1 MRKPTI
7 LVADDDRHVRAA
19 LRVRL
24 SAWGY
29 RVVESED
36 GLGVLGQ
43 CPRGWVDAV
52 ILDHEMPC
60 GNGRAVARVIRN
72 ESDVP
77 IIFLSGHD
85 REEFRQIVMQLPDVY
100 YLPKPLDEKRLSE
113 LLASI
118 VQERCRSC
126 ASRAEPETG
135 ERAAT
140 VESQCLRS

>member
-1 MRKPTI
+1 MSGSETLRKPTI

-19 LRVRL
+19 LRTRL
-24 SAWGY
+24 TSWGY

-60 GNGRAVARVIRN
+60 GDGRAVARVIRN

-100 YLPKPLDEKRLSE
+100 YLPKPLDESRLAE
-113 LLASI
+113 LLSSI
-118 VQERCRSC
+118 VRTECDAC
-126 ASRAEPETG
+126 AACAE
-135 ERAAT
+135 
-140 VESQCLRS
+140 